1 MVVFVGPGRR
11 SQSAAGR
18 QCVLGTAATAAGHR
32 RVLGTTATMSGRRCV
47 LRSTAGYTQPQ
58 LSARRLAVNSA
69 RAGKLGRKRCRS
81 ATERAT
87 AISERL
93 RLTIRS
99 RAAVGG
105 CECSQAI
112 LLASYATTWPRRSCL
127 FVSRFLGSIA
137 GDHRLTRPFFAGGR
151 VTYRQYLHKVATST
165 CGGRAVASS
174 SRGFHASSSGS
185 FVPLAGKRAV
195 PGSAR
200 V

>member
-112 LLASYATTWPRRSCL
+112 LLASYATTWPPAEL
-127 FVSRFLGSIA
+127 IF
-137 GDHRLTRPFFAGGR
+137 
-151 VTYRQYLHKVATST
+151 RQPLAWEHCCQPLAPDAVFCCKKGCTDLISSNLATS
-165 CGGRAVASS
+165 RLVSEEPS
-174 SRGFHASSSGS
+174 LR
-185 FVPLAGKRAV
+185 P
-195 PGSAR
+195 
-200 V
+200 